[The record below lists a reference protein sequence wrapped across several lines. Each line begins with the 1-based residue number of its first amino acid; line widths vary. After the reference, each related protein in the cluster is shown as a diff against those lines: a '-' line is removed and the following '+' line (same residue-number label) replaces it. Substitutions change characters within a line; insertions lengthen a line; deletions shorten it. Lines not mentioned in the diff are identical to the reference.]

1 MNIDDDEDR
10 VFIVENN
17 KIADFVPTPWIT
29 VEPKYWINVKIET
42 LLNNYD
48 DLLNCLINNKDDAS
62 TKNLSNL
69 DTFWNLFLG
78 LEMDL
83 MNKW

>member
-1 MNIDDDEDR
+1 MSQIYLRRNTPESRTGYLEDEDDLMNIDDDEDR

-48 DLLNCLINNKDDAS
+48 DLLNCLINNKDDA
-62 TKNLSNL
+62 
-69 DTFWNLFLG
+69 
-78 LEMDL
+78 
-83 MNKW
+83 